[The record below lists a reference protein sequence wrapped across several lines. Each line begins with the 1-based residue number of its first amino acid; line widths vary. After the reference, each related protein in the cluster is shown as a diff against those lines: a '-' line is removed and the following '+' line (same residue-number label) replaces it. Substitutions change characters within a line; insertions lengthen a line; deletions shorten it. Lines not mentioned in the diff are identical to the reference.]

1 MQYISGQFHQQP
13 SFIIFVYQ
21 GCSPALTALKQQVG
35 VEIPMDSDEADEE
48 NKSEGGKTLLYVFER
63 G

>member
-1 MQYISGQFHQQP
+1 M
-13 SFIIFVYQ
+13 
-21 GCSPALTALKQQVG
+21 CACLKVG

-48 NKSEGGKTLLYVFER
+48 NRKKEGSTLLSVFKR